1 MKRFLFLSLL
11 LVGLVIFCL
20 GCSAES
26 SDLDKANKELY
37 YVRMAITVCLADA
50 GTTQLDSA
58 VTAWDGS
65 MGKVTATGAD
75 GSVYDAGHYLQ
86 EGMVLRATYDVAQ
99 NGYTTD
105 GHSISWKGVE
115 FDATYPVSHWVK
127 AP

>member
-1 MKRFLFLSLL
+1 M
-11 LVGLVIFCL
+11 
-20 GCSAES
+20 
-26 SDLDKANKELY
+26 DKANKELC

-58 VTAWDGS
+58 AMAWDGS
-65 MGKVTATGAD
+65 MGKVTATGAG
-75 GSVYDAGHYLQ
+75 GSVYDAGNYLQ
-86 EGMVLRATYDVAQ
+86 KGMVFRATYDVAQ

-115 FDATYPVSHWVK
+115 FDGTYPVPHWVK